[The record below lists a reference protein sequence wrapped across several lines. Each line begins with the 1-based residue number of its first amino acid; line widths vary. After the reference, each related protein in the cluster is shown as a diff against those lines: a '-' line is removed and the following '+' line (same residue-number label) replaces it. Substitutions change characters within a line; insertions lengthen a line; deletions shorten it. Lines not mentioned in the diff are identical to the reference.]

1 MSFFCLGVLPLYLKA
16 VEVSMEAA
24 LQEDAWSKSDVVI
37 AMLLL
42 TPPLGVVASREKR
55 RMGKDEGGGS

>member
-1 MSFFCLGVLPLYLKA
+1 MLEEMSFLCLGVLPLYLKA
-16 VEVSMEAA
+16 VEDSMEAA

-42 TPPLGVVASREKR
+42 TPPLGGYR
-55 RMGKDEGGGS
+55 GKARNE